1 MPGLPKS
8 KDGCE
13 NQMRNASFKNV
24 RFLAALQYDSE
35 NSLNQQILS

>member
-13 NQMRNASFKNV
+13 GQMRNASFKNAG
-24 RFLAALQYDSE
+24 FLVALQYDLE